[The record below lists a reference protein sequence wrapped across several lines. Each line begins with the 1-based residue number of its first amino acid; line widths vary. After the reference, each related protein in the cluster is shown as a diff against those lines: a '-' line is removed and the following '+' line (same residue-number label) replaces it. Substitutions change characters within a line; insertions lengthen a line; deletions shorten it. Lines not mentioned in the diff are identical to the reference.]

1 MGSWAPGEAGVVEL
15 PDGRLVRGRGL
26 RRPAP
31 AGSDPELGVYFVGRA
46 PEGLAWEARWVRCRD
61 FSVPASTADAVA
73 ALRGAHDRAAGE
85 RVEVGCGGGVGRTGL
100 ALCVLAVLSGV
111 PSGDAVV
118 WVRDRYHPRAVETP
132 WQRRWVGRLEG
143 VLA

>member
-1 MGSWAPGEAGVVEL
+1 MGSWGADGDGVVEL

-31 AGSDPELGVYFVGRA
+31 TGPDPDLGVYLVGRR
-46 PEGLAWEARWVRCRD
+46 PEGLPWEVRWVRCRD

-73 ALRGAHDRAAGE
+73 ALRGAHDRAAGL